1 MEDARRFIMAD
12 ALFYKACY
20 ISKKYC
26 SQERIMALAETP
38 AGDLGLPAPDFSL
51 PGVDGKRWTL
61 AGIRGEMGLL
71 VMFICNH
78 CPYVK
83 AALERIIRDAREL
96 KDYGINSIAIMSN
109 DPSDYPEDSFDN
121 MRRVAAEF
129 KFPFPYVFDESQTVA
144 KSYGAV
150 CTPDFFG
157 YNAGLKLQYRGRL
170 DAGGKEVIPG
180 ARRELFEA
188 MKAVANSGQGPR
200 GQFPSMGCSIKW
212 KQGNT

>member
-1 MEDARRFIMAD
+1 
-12 ALFYKACY
+12 
-20 ISKKYC
+20 
-26 SQERIMALAETP
+26 MALAETP

-96 KDYGINSIAIMSN
+96 KDCGINSIAIMSN

-121 MRRVAAEF
+121 MKRVATLF

-157 YNAGLKLQYRGRL
+157 YNTDLKLQYRGRL

-200 GQFPSMGCSIKW
+200 EQLPSMGCSIKW
-212 KQGNT
+212 KHESA